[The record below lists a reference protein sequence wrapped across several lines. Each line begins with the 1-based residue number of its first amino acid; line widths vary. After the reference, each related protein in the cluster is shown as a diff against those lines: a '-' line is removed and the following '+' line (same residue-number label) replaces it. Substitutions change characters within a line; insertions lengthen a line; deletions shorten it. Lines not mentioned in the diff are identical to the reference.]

1 MTHDAEEQGNALAYQ
16 DMCKA
21 RQEFLAAWRSWLATG
36 PSTFAKILEEDGT
49 TSVMKQLA
57 RLSNGE

>member
-21 RQEFLAAWRSWLATG
+21 RQEFLTAWAEWVKTKPALAAQRDEA
-36 PSTFAKILEEDGT
+36 FGT
-49 TSVMKQLA
+49 HNTMRQLA
-57 RLSNGE
+57 HLHGE